1 MERTSPVTVLL
12 IMLLVHTPAD
22 AQSFGKAAWIRQVW
36 TTDSVGSM
44 DIAVGSGEEVFLTG
58 TLSHRMDVYFEAS
71 PSDADLMD
79 TPLFHSG
86 FLARYDGRDGNL
98 VFVRSGG
105 DGWPWPAFRNLSY
118 RHGQSVVVVGDR
130 LFHGERSGLGQD
142 TVSGMV
148 TVRDLEGS
156 ELKRIGPYERTSA
169 YPTMVINGTEFDT
182 PGNLYMVGTFGEP
195 LHFSPDMVLTPS
207 RAGVSSHP
215 LPVIF
220 LASYASNGTLRWAQ
234 QIGNDR
240 TSLVRAS
247 FGWSGKAAFDV
258 DPDGNTV
265 LGLGF
270 WGQWGPPDAFS
281 TAADGS
287 ALVWYSRGG
296 TLLRVQTLED
306 LGVSYEPSLTE
317 LHNNPVRAGES
328 SISGASNYILYPII
342 VRHDN
347 NGNLYVVWRK
357 DSAKDRSNSVTVSD
371 TTFYPGENRY
381 LYVLTKFDA
390 QGALLWGRHLEHDHS
405 MTPKGIETT
414 EHGHAYL
421 YGDFHGRYLVV
432 GGVELTQ
439 EEPRLNGGFVA
450 HFDGDGHLVRALHA
464 TGPGVQ
470 SVKTLALGP
479 DGDVYVVC
487 HNYGADTV
495 VIGADSVRAKGANN
509 VIIAKYAATPR
520 SSTH

>member
-12 IMLLVHTPAD
+12 IMLLVHAPAD

-36 TTDSVGSM
+36 TTNSVGSM

-79 TPLFHSG
+79 TPLFFSG
-86 FLARYDGRDGNL
+86 FLARYDGRDGSL
-98 VFVRSGG
+98 VFVRSGR
-105 DGWPWPAFRNLSY
+105 DRLVPVLPRSY
-118 RHGQSVVVVGDR
+118 RYGRSVAVVGDR
-130 LFHGERSGLGQD
+130 LFHHESSGLQRD
-142 TVSGMV
+142 TVSDMV

-156 ELKRIGPYERTSA
+156 ELKRIGPHERTSA

-182 PGNLYMVGTFGEP
+182 RGNLYMVGTFGEP

-207 RAGVSSHP
+207 RVAIYSHP
-215 LPVIF
+215 PNVIF
-220 LASYASNGTLRWAQ
+220 LASYAPNGTLRWAQ
-234 QIGNDR
+234 QIGND
-240 TSLVRAS
+240 SMNLVRGS
-247 FGWSGKAAFDV
+247 YGLSGKAAFDV
-258 DPDGNTV
+258 DSAGNTV
-265 LGLGF
+265 LGIGF
-270 WGQWGPPDAFS
+270 WHQPPDAFS
-281 TAADGS
+281 TAVDGS
-287 ALVWYSRGG
+287 ALVWYSRDGK
-296 TLLRVQTLED
+296 LLRVQTLED
-306 LGVSYEPSLTE
+306 LGISYEPSLTE
-317 LHNNPVRAGES
+317 LRNNPVRAGES

-357 DSAKDRSNSVTVSD
+357 ASTKDRSNSVTVGD
-371 TTFYPGENRY
+371 TTFYPAENRY
-381 LYVLTKFDA
+381 LYVLTKVDA

-421 YGDFHGRYLVV
+421 YGDFHGRYLVL

-450 HFDGDGHLVRALHA
+450 HFDGDGHVVRALHA

-479 DGDVYVVC
+479 DGDVYVVG
-487 HNYGADTV
+487 YKYRADTV
-495 VIGADSVRAKGANN
+495 VIGADTVLAKGANN
-509 VIIAKYAATPR
+509 VIVAKYAAAPR